1 MKKYISFISV
11 VLGAVFWGC
20 MPLFA
25 SAMTELGFTSVQKT
39 AVRMTVGAFTFALFL
54 LIRSPKSLRVSARD
68 LPLLFVMGAL
78 STFAMSA
85 LYFLSI
91 EKTTSAVAAVL
102 LYTSPI
108 FILLASVVL
117 FREKLSA
124 RKLLS
129 LVLVVGGCVFVSGIF
144 NGGAGGFHLGGSIA
158 GILSGIFY
166 ASYSILGT
174 FALRRNSSST
184 VTVYSFFFAAIA
196 AWLFAD
202 IPDFVSTVSSLP
214 NIGTAILIMLGL
226 GVVTATLPFSLY
238 TYGLSNMEAGR
249 AGILACIEPMTATL
263 ISVLILQE
271 PCSLLQWLGIVMI
284 LSAVILLQVSSE
296 HQKEKSDT

>member
-1 MKKYISFISV
+1 MKKYLSFISV
-11 VLGAVFWGC
+11 VLAAVFWGC

-25 SAMTELGFTSVQKT
+25 KALTELGFQPVQKT
-39 AVRMTVGAFTFALFL
+39 AIRMTVAAVTFLLFL
-54 LIRSPKSLRVSARD
+54 LVRSPSALRVRGRD
-68 LPLLFVMGAL
+68 LPLLFVMGAF

-117 FREKLSA
+117 FHEKLSF
-124 RKLLS
+124 KKILS

-144 NGGAGGFHLGGSIA
+144 NGGTGSFHLGGAIA

-166 ASYSILGT
+166 ASYSIFGT
-174 FALRRNSSST
+174 FALRRYSSAT
-184 VTVYSFFFAAIA
+184 VTVYSFLFAAAA

-202 IPDFVSTVSSLP
+202 IPSFAQTVSALP
-214 NIGTAILIMLGL
+214 NVGYAVLVMIGL